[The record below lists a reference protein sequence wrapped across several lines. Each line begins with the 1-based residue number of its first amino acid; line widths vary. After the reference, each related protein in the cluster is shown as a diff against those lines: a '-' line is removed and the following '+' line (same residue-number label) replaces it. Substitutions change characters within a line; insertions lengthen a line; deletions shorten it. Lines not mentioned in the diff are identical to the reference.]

1 MAVVM
6 QPMAMATQVQAV
18 PMVMQP
24 MMPIVQ
30 QPIVQQPAQ
39 PQVTVIN
46 TGGSAQQNQAKQP
59 HDPTVGMSN
68 IRRELAKIR
77 PHELNQVGKA
87 NAAARLRGLIGEE
100 NERYALLEQEHL
112 AKINAAEMMCKQL
125 EPKGCCTIM

>member
-77 PHELNQVGKA
+77 PPPGS
-87 NAAARLRGLIGEE
+87 AASSARRTSATPCWSKSI
-100 NERYALLEQEHL
+100 
-112 AKINAAEMMCKQL
+112 
-125 EPKGCCTIM
+125 